1 MILETQR
8 LYLHCTKGN
17 ICISKGNFDN
27 AVEILKPIRYKIV
40 KIGGSNAQVR

>member
-1 MILETQR
+1 MFFFSF
-8 LYLHCTKGN
+8 
-17 ICISKGNFDN
+17 ISKGNFDN